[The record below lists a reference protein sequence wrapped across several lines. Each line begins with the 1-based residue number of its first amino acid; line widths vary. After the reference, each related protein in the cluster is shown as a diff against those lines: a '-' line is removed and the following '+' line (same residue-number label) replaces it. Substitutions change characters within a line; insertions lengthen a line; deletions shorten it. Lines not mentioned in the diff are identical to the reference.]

1 MNDPISRQAAIDA
14 IDEIESEVADGD
26 GFQYEKWRQ
35 FFCDLP
41 SADVPDIPFG
51 KWLEREVIHAKEA
64 KAIITEWQ
72 SCKCSVCGCYDTRP
86 YLYCFNEPRFCSW
99 CGADMR
105 GEDDETD

>member
-1 MNDPISRQAAIDA
+1 MSDNLISKQTAY
-14 IDEIESEVADGD
+14 EVLSEYYHHKTEMQHKALKKALDMV
-26 GFQYEKWRQ
+26 
-35 FFCDLP
+35 P
-41 SADVPDIPFG
+41 TVDVPDRNVG

-99 CGADMR
+99 CGAEMK
-105 GEDDETD
+105 GVSDE

>member
-1 MNDPISRQAAIDA
+1 MSEDLISREKAY
-14 IDEIESEVADGD
+14 EVLSEYYHHKTEWQHKALREALDMV
-26 GFQYEKWRQ
+26 
-35 FFCDLP
+35 P
-41 SADVPDIPFG
+41 SVDVPDRRVG

-99 CGADMR
+99 CGAEMK
-105 GEDDETD
+105 GVSDE